1 MSEYQYYEF
10 QAIDRPLTADE
21 MAELRALS
29 TRATITPVSFT
40 NHYNWGDFDGDPDK
54 LMERYF
60 DAHVYVANW
69 MTAIFMVRLPIEA
82 LSRETAEALTEP
94 FYLEFKATRTH
105 WIITWSQE
113 ESENYERF
121 GMEDGSGLMTD
132 LAPVREELLRGDL
145 RSLYIGWLSAV
156 AAEILDDEE
165 MEPLSGIGLGNLTS
179 AQQALAEFLD
189 VDPDVLAGAAMGSP
203 APPKVE
209 ISPQQTDTWIN
220 ALPPDVV
227 NSILKQLLEG
237 KGQEAESSIRNRF
250 AAWRRDLQPDA
261 IDMPRRTVEELLQ
274 NAEKARQMRLKKQK
288 QDRRQRELKR
298 REKRKAYLKD
308 ISSDFPKAW
317 ARFRG
322 PVERGTAGGYDE
334 ACRIVVDIA
343 EAYDL
348 FATKKQF
355 QQELKNFMADHLRRK
370 SMIQRLVKAGIW
382 RDQ

>member
-1 MSEYQYYEF
+1 
-10 QAIDRPLTADE
+10 

-54 LMERYF
+54 LIERYF

-82 LSRETAEALTEP
+82 LSRETAEALVEP

-105 WIITWSQE
+105 WIITWRQE

-156 AAEILDDEE
+156 AAEILDDDE

-189 VDPDVLAGAAMGSP
+189 IDPDVLAGAAMGSP

-209 ISPQQTDTWIN
+209 ISPQQIDTWID
-220 ALPPDVV
+220 ALPPDEV

-274 NAEKARQMRLKKQK
+274 NAEKARQMRLEIEK
-288 QDRRQRELKR
+288 QDRRQREIKR

-308 ISSDFPKAW
+308 ISRDFPKAW

-322 PVERGTAGGYDE
+322 PVERGTAEGYDE

-348 FATKKQF
+348 FATKKKF
-355 QQELKNFMADHLRRK
+355 QQELKNFMAGHLRRK
-370 SMIQRLVKAGIW
+370 ALIQRLVKIGIW
-382 RDQ
+382 R

>member
-10 QAIDRPLTADE
+10 LAIDRPLTADE
-21 MAELRALS
+21 MDELRALS

-94 FYLEFKATRTH
+94 FYLEFKATSTH

-145 RSLYIGWLSAV
+145 RSLYIGWLLAV
-156 AAEILDDEE
+156 AAEILDDDE

-189 VDPDVLAGAAMGSP
+189 VDPDVLAGAAMGNP

-209 ISPQQTDTWIN
+209 ISPQEIDTWID
-220 ALPPDVV
+220 ALPTDEV
-227 NSILKQLLEG
+227 NSIFKQLLEG
-237 KGQEAESSIRNRF
+237 KGQQAERSIRNRF

-274 NAEKARQMRLKKQK
+274 NAEKARQKRLEKEK
-288 QDRRQRELKR
+288 QDRRQREIKR

-308 ISSDFPKAW
+308 ISSDFPEAW
-317 ARFRG
+317 ARVRG
-322 PVERGTAGGYDE
+322 PVERGTAEGYDE
-334 ACRIVVDIA
+334 ACRILVDIA
-343 EAYDL
+343 EAYNL

-355 QQELKNFMADHLRRK
+355 QQELKQFMAGHLRRK
-370 SMIQRLVKAGIW
+370 ALIQRLVKIGIW
-382 RDQ
+382 R